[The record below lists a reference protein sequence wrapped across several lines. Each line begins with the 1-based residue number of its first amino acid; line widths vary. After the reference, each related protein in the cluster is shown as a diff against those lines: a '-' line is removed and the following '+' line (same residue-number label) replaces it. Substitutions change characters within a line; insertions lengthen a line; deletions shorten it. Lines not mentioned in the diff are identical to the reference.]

1 MEQSR
6 ISCPLIM
13 SERSNFY
20 MSLELNK
27 VYHGFKLL
35 QEKHIDEINS
45 TASLFEH
52 EKSGARLFYLQN
64 EDDNKVF
71 SISFR
76 TPPEDST
83 GLPHILEH
91 SVLCGS
97 RKFPSKEPFV
107 ELIKG
112 SLNTFL
118 NAMTFSDKT
127 MYPVAS
133 RNNKDFKNLMD
144 VYLDAVLYP
153 NIYKTPEILMQEGW
167 HYELEGKDSE
177 LTYKGVVYNEM
188 KGAFSSP
195 ESILM
200 RKVQESLFPD
210 TPYGCESGGDP
221 DFIPDLTQEQF
232 TAFHK
237 KYYHPSNSYIFLYG
251 DMDIAEQLNF
261 IDSEYLSN
269 FDRMQ
274 VESEIPYQKPFNE
287 ERKVVL
293 DYSISENEKEEDKT
307 FLSLNFV
314 IGDAKNNEL
323 YYAFDILE
331 HLLLETPAAPLKKA
345 LIDANLGKD
354 VFGSFDNSVLQPTF
368 SVVVKNSNE
377 DKIEE
382 FKKVVSDTLKGLVSN
397 GIDKKLVE
405 SSVNIKE
412 FQLRE
417 AEFDGYP
424 KGLVYGIKC
433 MDSWLYG
440 ENPVLHLHYEDALA
454 KVKTALTTNYFEKL
468 IEQYLL
474 NSNHSSLVIVKP
486 KKGLA
491 EQKTEELRKK
501 LADYKTSLPEAEIN
515 KIIENTLKLKERQE
529 TPDTQESLEKLPLLS
544 LEDIDPKSE
553 KLPLEEK
560 EIKGIKTLVHPI
572 FTSGIAYVNMYFDSA
587 AVPQDKLPYISL
599 LASVLGKI
607 GTEKYRYEELSNMV
621 NINTG
626 GIRFSGE
633 AFAECGSSEVFHPK
647 FSVRSKALVEKL
659 PDLMGIIGEIIGHTV
674 YEDKKRIKEIIQEM
688 KSRMEMRMLQRGH
701 TVAAKRA
708 CSYFSPV
715 AKYEETLIGL
725 SFYKFIADLD
735 NNFEA
740 RFSEIAESF
749 KALSKLIFNKDNL
762 LLSFTGED
770 KDFGSFEQSFT
781 ALYDNLGSEKPQ
793 QNKYSFELGALNEG
807 LMTSSKVQYVA
818 KAFNFRDLGHNY
830 SGTLQVLKTI
840 VGFDYLWNRVRVQG
854 GAYGAFSNFQ
864 WGGNTVFSSYRDP
877 NLAETLDAYNKAAD
891 FVQNFDADNREMTKY
906 IIGTISELDSP
917 LTPAMKGI
925 VSDEYYIRNIKHE
938 SVQKEREEI
947 LSTNKE
953 EIRKLASI
961 ISEGM
966 KQNYFCVLGS
976 EEKIKANKDLFGS
989 VISIFE

>member
-1 MEQSR
+1 
-6 ISCPLIM
+6 
-13 SERSNFY
+13 

-27 VYHGFKLL
+27 IYHGFKLL
-35 QEKHIDEINS
+35 EQKHIDEINS

-83 GLPHILEH
+83 GVPHILEH

-133 RNNKDFKNLMD
+133 RNNKDFRNLMD

-167 HYELEGKDSE
+167 HYELDSKDSE

-221 DFIPDLTQEQF
+221 EFIPDLTQEQF

-237 KYYHPSNSYIFLYG
+237 RYYHPSNSYIFLYG
-251 DMDIAEQLNF
+251 DMDILEQLSF
-261 IDSEYLSN
+261 IDGEYLKD
-269 FDRMQ
+269 FERIQ
-274 VESEIPYQKPFNE
+274 VDSEIPYQKPFNE

-293 DYSISENEKEEDKT
+293 DYPISPNEKEEDKT

-314 IGDAKNNEL
+314 IGKSTDKEL
-323 YYAFDILE
+323 YFAFDILE

-354 VFGSFDNSVLQPTF
+354 VFGSYDNSVLQPTF

-377 DKIEE
+377 DRIDE
-382 FKKVVSDTLKGLVSN
+382 FKKVVFDTLKGLVSK

-405 SSVNIKE
+405 SSINIKE

-424 KGLVYGIKC
+424 RGLVYGIKC

-440 ENPVLHLHYEDALA
+440 ENPILHLEYEDALS
-454 KVKTALTTNYFEKL
+454 KVKTALTTNYFEQL
-468 IEQYLL
+468 IDNYLL
-474 NSNHSSLVIVKP
+474 NNSHSSLVIVKP
-486 KKGLA
+486 NKSLA
-491 EQKTEELRKK
+491 EEKANELTKK
-501 LADYKTSLPEAEIN
+501 LADYKASLSEADLN
-515 KIIENTLKLKERQE
+515 KIIQNTQKLRERQE
-529 TPDTQESLEKLPLLS
+529 TPDPQEVLEKIPLLS
-544 LEDIDPKSE
+544 LEDIDRKSE
-553 KLPLEEK
+553 KLPTEERAVQ
-560 EIKGIKTLVHPI
+560 GIKTLVHPI
-572 FTSGIAYVNMYFDSA
+572 FTSGIGYVNVYFDSTV
-587 AVPQDKLPYISL
+587 VPQDKLPYISL
-599 LASVLGKI
+599 LSSVLGKI
-607 GTEKYRYEELSNMV
+607 GTEKYGYEELSNII

-626 GIRFSGE
+626 GIRFSGD
-633 AFAECGSSEVFHPK
+633 AFAECGSSEIFRPK
-647 FSVRSKALVEKL
+647 FSVRAKSLVEKL
-659 PDLMGIIGEIIGHTV
+659 PKLMEIIGEILGHTV
-674 YEDKKRIKEIIQEM
+674 FEDKKRIKEIIQEM

-708 CSYFSPV
+708 CSYFSSI
-715 AKYEETLIGL
+715 ANYEETLIGL
-725 SFYKFIADLD
+725 SFYKFVADLD

-740 RFSEIAESF
+740 KFAEVAESL
-749 KALSKLIFNKDNL
+749 KQLSKLIFNKNNL

-770 KDFGSFEQSFT
+770 KDFSSFEQSFT
-781 ALYDNLGSEKPQ
+781 KLYSNLGDDNPSQ
-793 QNKYSFELGALNEG
+793 IKYSFTPAALNEG

-818 KAFNFRDLGHNY
+818 KAFNFRDLGHSY
-830 SGTLQVLKTI
+830 TGTLQVLKTI
-840 VGFDYLWNRVRVQG
+840 VGFDYLWNKVRVQG

-864 WGGNTVFSSYRDP
+864 WGGNTIFTSYRDP
-877 NLAETLDAYNKAAD
+877 NLTETLEAYNKAAE
-891 FVQNFDADNREMTKY
+891 FVKNFDADSREMTKY
-906 IIGTISELDSP
+906 IIGTISEVDSP
-917 LTPAMKGI
+917 LTPSLKGI
-925 VSDEYYIRNIKHE
+925 VADEYYIRNISHE
-938 SVQKEREEI
+938 AVQKERDEI
-947 LSTNKE
+947 LSTDKE
-953 EIRKLASI
+953 AIRKLAPVI
-961 ISEGM
+961 AEGM
-966 KQNYFCVLGS
+966 KQNYYCVLGS

-989 VISIFE
+989 VINIFE